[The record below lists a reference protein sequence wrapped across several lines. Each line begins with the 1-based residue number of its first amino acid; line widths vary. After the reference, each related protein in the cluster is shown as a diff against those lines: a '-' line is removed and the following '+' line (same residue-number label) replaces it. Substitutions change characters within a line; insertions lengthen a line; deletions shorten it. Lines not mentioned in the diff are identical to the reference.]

1 MDNNK
6 LRRIKTK
13 KLKKLLEANK
23 HAPAQGSVEWLK
35 SRYFSIGGSEI
46 ATFMTDIPSNKPYQ
60 NMRKLMETKLGIDL
74 FRGNKYTRWGN
85 LCEELTRLFA
95 ENIFCTEIF
104 ETGSLPGSIPH
115 HHYSPDGLG
124 IVDKEHIKKYVS
136 EEHYDS
142 LPSVCCALFEFKNPY
157 SRIPDGR
164 IPVHYM
170 IQVQTGLNDIAQ
182 TDVGVFLDM
191 VVRPC
196 SLEDLDWSPKYSTRD
211 FRDPITFTDPVSIGF
226 IGFAYP
232 TDDET
237 EHSLDD
243 AVDVDKIDFSK
254 SRPHKTEIDVDFDEI
269 IDFGDTTEKNFY
281 TVSQRVVNKHI
292 KPYYTN
298 PIPGKFRFYHEYEK
312 FEEHCRKENLTIIGI
327 LPYKVFDVRI
337 STVEKRLGFIKPH
350 HVKKIVKAIKIIK
363 KYKDRSLEERIE
375 ALDKYYPKSLG
386 PTKKFM
392 PNLAYM
398 LK

>member
-1 MDNNK
+1 MDKRK
-6 LRRIKTK
+6 LRKIKIK
-13 KLKKLLEANK
+13 KLHKLLDANK
-23 HAPAQGSVEWLK
+23 HAPAQGSVEWLQ

-46 ATFMTDIPSNKPYQ
+46 ASFMTDIPFNKPYQ
-60 NMRKLMETKLGIDL
+60 NIRKLVETKLGIDT
-74 FRGNKYTRWGN
+74 FKGNKYTRWGN

-95 ENIFCTEIF
+95 EHTFSAEIF

-124 IVDKEHIKKYVS
+124 IIDKEYLKKYVS
-136 EEHYDS
+136 EEHYDK

-170 IQVQTGLNDIAQ
+170 IQVQTGLNDIPQ
-182 TDVGVFLDM
+182 TDVGIFLDM

-196 SLEDLDWSPKYSTRD
+196 SLDDLNWSNNYNETD
-211 FRDPITFTDPVSIGF
+211 FKDPITFTDPVSIGF

-232 TDDET
+232 SDNDVEKSIAT
-237 EHSLDD
+237 EDLE
-243 AVDVDKIDFSK
+243 KLDFSK
-254 SRPHKTEIDVDFDEI
+254 LRPQRMELEGDDV
-269 IDFGDTTEKNFY
+269 IDFGNTSERNFY
-281 TVSQRVVNKHI
+281 IISQRVVSKSI

-298 PIPGKFRFYHEYEK
+298 PIPGKFKFYHEYEK
-312 FEEHCRKENLTIIGI
+312 FENYCKEENLTIIGI

-337 STVEKRLGFIKPH
+337 ATVEKRNGFIKKH
-350 HVKKIVKAIKIIK
+350 HVESIIKAIKIVK
-363 KYKDRSLEERIE
+363 KYKDRNHEDKLR
-375 ALDKYYPKSLG
+375 ALDKHYPKAG
-386 PTKKFM
+386 ATKKQIAFV
-392 PNLAYM
+392 NYL